1 VIYCIGA
8 KLFISILALAW
19 ALPHPEP
26 SFLQGFAIGVLPIW
40 SEALA
45 SYLTKFEPA
54 REGRKLWLYLD
65 AAVDAGVFL
74 VAPLTWWG
82 MNQSMEEWFY
92 LSSAVFLGAGLFRIV
107 RFLRRGIDNHG
118 YFQGLPVT
126 YTGYIWPLMTLA
138 PSGLQPPLSAA
149 ILLLFGIA
157 MALPHRFIKAS
168 R

>member
-26 SFLQGFAIGVLPIW
+26 SLLQGFAIGVLPIW
-40 SEALA
+40 SETLA
-45 SYLTKFEPA
+45 SYFTKFEPA
-54 REGRKLWLYLD
+54 REGRKAWLYID
-65 AAVDAGVFL
+65 AIVDFGVFI

-82 MNQSMEEWFY
+82 MNQTVEGWFY
-92 LSSAVFLGAGLFRIV
+92 LSGAVFLGAGLFRIV
-107 RFLRRGIDNHG
+107 RFLKRGLNQDG

-126 YTGYIWPLMTLA
+126 YTGYIWPLMTLV
-138 PSGLQPPLSAA
+138 PSNLQPPLSAA